1 MSSII
6 TIFIILTII
15 VIIIFILYSNLTKK
29 SVVEREVQPILI
41 NSEYNWKLKN
51 LHKKKAKF
59 KICNKTTNY
68 SFLQF

>member
-1 MSSII
+1 MSSLI

-15 VIIIFILYSNLTKK
+15 VIIIFILYSNLTKKK

-51 LHKKKAKF
+51 LHKKKAKV
-59 KICNKTTNY
+59 
-68 SFLQF
+68 